1 VKKKKSISIVILSSL
16 LVILNVINCKISD
29 PNFSKKLLLNTTYTG
44 FISRDFFQVVVSVP
58 ILLEEKTI
66 VKERETCLQ
75 RSIYERDKLT
85 IPILRSIATNNVKNK
100 EEYSGIRIN
109 IGESKKKSELS
120 RGEFSWF
127 LDSMFL
133 FKEDYSSRKNCTF
146 VFRVIQDK
154 LYEKVENVKLVI
166 QEDLPKQKNT
176 FLESNPSTSNSTQQ
190 NNQNLNQTQNPNLP
204 NIPGVVR

>member
-1 VKKKKSISIVILSSL
+1 MKNKKRVTNVILSTL
-16 LVILNVINCKISD
+16 LVIFNFINCKISD
-29 PNFSKKLLLNTTYTG
+29 PNYSKKPLLNTTYTG
-44 FISRDFFQVVVSVP
+44 FISRDFFQVVVNVP

-75 RSIYERDKLT
+75 RSISERDKLT
-85 IPILRSIATNNVKNK
+85 IPILRAIATSNVKNK
-100 EEYSGIRIN
+100 EEYSGIKIN
-109 IGESKKKSELS
+109 IGERKNKSELS

-133 FKEDYSSRKNCTF
+133 FKEDYSSRKNCIF

-154 LYEKVENVKLVI
+154 LYDKVENVKLVI
-166 QEDLPKQKNT
+166 QEDMPKQKNT
-176 FLESNPSTSNSTQQ
+176 FLETTPSGSTNTQQ
-190 NNQNLNQTQNPNLP
+190 NNQNQNQNQP